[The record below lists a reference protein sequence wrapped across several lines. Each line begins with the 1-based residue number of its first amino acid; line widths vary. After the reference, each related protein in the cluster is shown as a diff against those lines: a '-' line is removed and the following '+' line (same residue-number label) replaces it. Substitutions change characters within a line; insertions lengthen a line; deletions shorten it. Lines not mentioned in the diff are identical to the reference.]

1 MNPTCHNHFNFSSFS
16 GSVLNINSSS
26 LKVLNLSSNELSG
39 GLPTGIGGCV
49 QVDLSRNKLSGKL
62 TAMHGWGSL
71 LEVIDLSS
79 NELSGRLPNLASQF
93 GSLLAIKIRDNSLEG
108 GFPFVSH
115 PRISTIDLSL
125 NKLNGFVP
133 PSLFTSSNLTNL
145 NLSGNH
151 FTGHIVIQIPRS
163 VDSLILSNYPHLESL
178 DLSSNSL
185 SGHITPDISFFSM
198 LKSLHLQMNSFS
210 GHIPT
215 EISRMDGLESI
226 DLSSNH
232 FSGKIPDFAHSSLKQ
247 FNVSYNDFVGI
258 VPRSLRMFLDS
269 CFHPG
274 NPLLIFPAEP
284 NGKGEGSEITGS
296 ANHHHHFNSMLA
308 IILGCIGGALFIFC
322 LFMAVY
328 RIRKNESCG
337 RSIFASQSREGGR
350 KHGIPSLNF
359 FQSHP
364 NNQFSNGHLL
374 NSGVRNIPSQKE
386 VVIEPDE
393 HVFLERNVGMAD
405 VESMKTNMANNNC
418 CPRSSGFKSPSGSP
432 LNSLQEQPVVLSVYS
447 PDRLKGELFYLDT
460 SLVFTAE
467 ELSRA
472 PAEVL
477 GRSSHGTSYKATLGD
492 GHALNVKWLRVG
504 LVKRK
509 KEFAKEMKK
518 IGTMRH
524 PNIIPFRAYYWGP
537 REQERL
543 IISDYV
549 NGDSLALHLH
559 GNT

>member
-1 MNPTCHNHFNFSSFS
+1 M
-16 GSVLNINSSS
+16 
-26 LKVLNLSSNELSG
+26 
-39 GLPTGIGGCV
+39 
-49 QVDLSRNKLSGKL
+49 QVDFSRNKLSGKL
-62 TAMHGWGSL
+62 SAMRNWGSS

-79 NELSGRLPNLASQF
+79 NELSGRLPNVASQF
-93 GSLLAIKIRDNSLEG
+93 GSLLSIKIRDNSLEG
-108 GFPFVSH
+108 GFPFQSH

-163 VDSLILSNYPHLESL
+163 VDSLVLSNYPHLESL
-178 DLSSNSL
+178 DLSNNSL

-198 LKSLHLQMNSFS
+198 LKLLYLQMNSFS
-210 GHIPT
+210 GHIPF
-215 EISRMDGLESI
+215 EISKVDKLESI

-232 FSGKIPDFAHSSLKQ
+232 LSGKIPDFAQSNLKQ
-247 FNVSYNDFVGI
+247 FNVSYNDLVGI
-258 VPRSLRMFLDS
+258 VPHSLRMFLDS
-269 CFHPG
+269 SFHPG
-274 NPLLIFPAEP
+274 NPLLIFPTKP
-284 NGKGEGSEITGS
+284 NGKSEGSEITGS
-296 ANHHHHFNSMLA
+296 ENHRHHFNSVMVIML
-308 IILGCIGGALFIFC
+308 GSIGGALFIFC
-322 LFMAVY
+322 LFMALY
-328 RIRKNESCG
+328 RIKKKESCG
-337 RSIFASQSREGGR
+337 RTIFVNQSCGGR
-350 KHGIPSLNF
+350 KHGVSSLNF
-359 FQSHP
+359 LQPHQNS
-364 NNQFSNGHLL
+364 QFSNGHML
-374 NSGVRNIPSQKE
+374 NSDVRNITSEKE
-386 VVIEPDE
+386 IVTEPDE
-393 HVFLERNVGMAD
+393 RVFFERNVGMAD
-405 VESMKTNMANNNC
+405 VESMKTGMASNNC
-418 CPRSSGFKSPSGSP
+418 CPKSGGFKSPPGSP

-447 PDRLKGELFYLDT
+447 PDRLKGELFFLDT

-492 GHALNVKWLRVG
+492 GHALTVKWLRVG